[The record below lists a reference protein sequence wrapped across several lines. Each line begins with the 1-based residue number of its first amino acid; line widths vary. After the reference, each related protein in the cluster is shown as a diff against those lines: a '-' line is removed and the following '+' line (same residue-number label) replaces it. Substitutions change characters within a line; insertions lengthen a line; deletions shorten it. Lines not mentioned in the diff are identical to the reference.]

1 MNKIFRDLFFDI
13 ASILVAAV
21 VSALII
27 AMVTGCS
34 VGKLTRTRTLT
45 DGTVERVEL
54 SASALGT
61 NQVLEGLTF
70 SNSETGGLEFNVG
83 GLDTNQTE
91 GLKEVSKIAGAITEG
106 AVKGAVKATLPT
118 P

>member
-1 MNKIFRDLFFDI
+1 MLKVFNL
-13 ASILVAAV
+13 
-21 VSALII
+21 ALII
-27 AMVTGCS
+27 VLLGCS
-34 VGKLTRTRTLT
+34 TGNLKRTRTLT

-70 SNSETGGLEFNVG
+70 SNDETGGLEFNVG
-83 GLDTNQTE
+83 GLDTNQTK
-91 GLKEVSKIAGAITEG
+91 GLEEVSKITGLIVEG

>member
-1 MNKIFRDLFFDI
+1 MNKVFRYLLLDI
-13 ASILVAAV
+13 GSILAAV
-21 VSALII
+21 TVSALII

-34 VGKLTRTRTLT
+34 TGNLKRTRTLT

-54 SASALGT
+54 NAYAIGT
-61 NQVLEGLTF
+61 NQVLNGLAF
-70 SNSETGGLEFNVG
+70 STSENGGLDFNVS
-83 GLDTNQTE
+83 GLDTNQTK
-91 GLKEVSKIAGAITEG
+91 GLEEVSKITGLIVEG